1 MLEDPPVLTIR
12 RSFPRPTEK
21 QLEAFH
27 GAPTAQV
34 VDAMDGRGGLDRAI
48 KPQVRPAGPIVGPAL
63 TAFAYPADNL
73 ALLACLDVLQPGD
86 VVVCATDSYRE
97 TALTG
102 DLLAGM
108 LRNAGAAAL
117 VTDGA
122 IRDQDGVEGMGLP
135 IWHGGV
141 TPNSPARF
149 GPGSVGLAVTCG
161 GVPVRSGDLIVAD
174 RDGVVVVPFERID
187 AVAERVAAIREA
199 EAETEAKVK
208 AGMVRP
214 SWLDQVFG
222 TGKVREV
229 E

>member
-1 MLEDPPVLTIR
+1 MLEDPPVLTVR
-12 RSFPRPTEK
+12 RSFARPTAG
-21 QLEAFH
+21 QIEAFR
-27 GAPTAQV
+27 GTPTAQV
-34 VDAMDGRGGLDRAI
+34 VDAMDGRGALDRAI
-48 KPQVRPAGPIVGPAL
+48 KPQVRPGTPIVGPAL

-73 ALLACLDVLQPGD
+73 ALLGCLDVLQPGD
-86 VVVCATDSYRE
+86 VVVCATDGYRE

-108 LRNAGAAAL
+108 LRNAGALAL

-135 IWHGGV
+135 VWHGGV

-149 GPGSVGLAVTCG
+149 GPGTIGLSITCG
-161 GVPVRSGDLIVAD
+161 GVPVSAGDLIVAD
-174 RDGVVVVPFERID
+174 RDGVVVVPFDRID

-199 EAETEAKVK
+199 EAGTEAKVK
-208 AGMVRP
+208 AGMTRP
-214 SWLDQVFG
+214 PWLDHVFG
-222 TGKVREV
+222 TDKVREV

>member
-1 MLEDPPVLTIR
+1 MLEDPPVLTVR
-12 RSFPRPTEK
+12 RNFERPSTK
-21 QLEAFH
+21 QIEAFR

-34 VDAMDGRGGLDRAI
+34 VDAMDGRGALDRAI
-48 KPQVRPAGPIVGPAL
+48 KPQVRPGTPIVGPAL

-73 ALLACLDVLQPGD
+73 ALAGCLDVLQPGD
-86 VVVCATDSYRE
+86 VVVAATDSYRE
-97 TALTG
+97 TAITG

-108 LRNAGAAAL
+108 LRNAGAVAL

-135 IWHGGV
+135 VWHGGV

-149 GPGSVGLAVTCG
+149 GPGSIGLPVTCG
-161 GVPVRSGDLIVAD
+161 GVPVASGDLIVAD
-174 RDGVVVVPFERID
+174 RDGVVVVPFARID
-187 AVAERVAAIREA
+187 AVAERVSAIREA
-199 EAETEAKVK
+199 EAATEARVK

-214 SWLDQVFG
+214 PWLDHVFG
-222 TGKVREV
+222 TDKVREV

>member
-1 MLEDPPVLTIR
+1 MLEDPPILTVR
-12 RSFPRPTEK
+12 RNFPRPTPK
-21 QLEAFH
+21 QLEAFS
-27 GAPTAQV
+27 GAPTAQI

-48 KPQVRPAGPIVGPAL
+48 KPQVRPAAPIVGPAL

-73 ALLACLDVLQPGD
+73 ALLGCLDVLQPGD
-86 VVVCATDSYRE
+86 IVVCATDSYRE

-122 IRDQDGVEGMGLP
+122 IRDQDGVEGAGLP
-135 IWHGGV
+135 VWHGGV

-149 GPGSVGLAVTCG
+149 GPGSIGLPVTCG
-161 GVPVRSGDLIVAD
+161 GVPVASGDLIVAD
-174 RDGVVVVPFERID
+174 RDGVVVVPYARID

-208 AGMVRP
+208 AGMARP
-214 SWLDQVFG
+214 PWLDHVFG
-222 TGKVREV
+222 TDKVREV

>member
-1 MLEDPPVLTIR
+1 MLEDPPVLTVR
-12 RSFPRPTEK
+12 RNFARPSRA
-21 QLEAFH
+21 QIDAFR
-27 GAPTAQV
+27 GTPTAQI
-34 VDAMDGRGGLDRAI
+34 VDAMDGRGALDRAI
-48 KPQVRPAGPIVGPAL
+48 KPQVRPGTPIVGPAL
-63 TAFAYPADNL
+63 TTFAYPADNL
-73 ALLACLDVLQPGD
+73 ALLGCLDVLQPGD
-86 VVVCATDSYRE
+86 IVVCTTDNYRE

-108 LRNAGAAAL
+108 LRNAGAVAL

-135 IWHGGV
+135 VWHAGV

-149 GPGSVGLAVTCG
+149 GPGSIGLPVTCG
-161 GVPVRSGDLIVAD
+161 GVPVASGDLIVAD
-174 RDGVVVVPFERID
+174 RDGVVVVPQARID
-187 AVAERVAAIREA
+187 EVAARVAAIRIA

-208 AGMVRP
+208 AGMARP
-214 SWLDQVFG
+214 PWLDAVFG